1 MKNKIIIVFMS
12 LLVSGFY
19 SCDDDLESINNN
31 PNEPEVVPTNNI
43 FAYSTKRY
51 TDFSRDAFNSGRL
64 TLPWMQYWGQ
74 TAYADE
80 DRYLYRETSAE
91 SIYQNTYLVATDL
104 KAILDQNSDPATKD
118 AAAAYGNNNNQ
129 IAASRIILSY
139 MFFELTNF
147 FGDVPYYSYG
157 SENET
162 FQALSVNNSSSPVF
176 AAQEDIYSDILK
188 ELREASNMINV
199 SEPVFISGDNI
210 FNGDAEKWKRFA
222 NSLRM
227 RVANNLRGVDASLA
241 NSEIDAAIA
250 DGVMLSN
257 EDNAVQ
263 AYDTADDNASPLWR
277 AHITR
282 TDFAVAAPFVQLLK
296 GETGS
301 FGPDPRLFEMAAPI
315 SATIEQVKNNTY
327 TKSEDYDDYLGIPYA
342 FRNTNFLD
350 RTTYSFMSSNILK
363 PDYEEVLMEYAEV
376 QFIISERNGFS
387 QENYVTGVRSSMERW
402 GISEADINSFISGLP
417 AATQETVL
425 NQKYIALYMQPNQAY
440 ADYRR
445 TGFPNTIVL
454 PGETINLPAEQVAGL
469 APDNRV
475 DSYVFE
481 PGPVDP
487 SVSEIPFRLRYP
499 QILQTLNGSNRTAAA
514 AKLPNGDLIT
524 SKLFWDVN

>member
-1 MKNKIIIVFMS
+1 MS

-19 SCDDDLESINNN
+19 SCDDGLEDINNN

-43 FAYSTKRY
+43 FAYSTKRF
-51 TDFSRDAFNSGRL
+51 TDFSRDDFNSGRL

-80 DRYLYRETSAE
+80 DRYLYRETSAQ

-104 KAILDQNSDPATKD
+104 KAILDQNTDEETRES
-118 AAAAYGNNNNQ
+118 AAAYGNNNNQ
-129 IAASRIILSY
+129 IAASRIMLSY

-157 SENET
+157 SDNES
-162 FQALSVNNSSSPVF
+162 FQALSVNNTSSPVF
-176 AAQEDIYSDILK
+176 AAQEDIYTDILK
-188 ELREASNMINV
+188 ELTESSDMINT

-210 FNGDAEKWKRFA
+210 FNGDAGKWKKFA

-227 RVANNLRGVDASLA
+227 RVANNLRAVDPSLA
-241 NSEIDAAIA
+241 NAEIDAAIA
-250 DGVMLSN
+250 AGVMLSN

-263 AYDTADDNASPLWR
+263 AYDTADDNASPFWR

-327 TKSEDYDDYLGIPYA
+327 TRSEDYDDYLGIPYA

-387 QENYVTGVRSSMERW
+387 QENYAAGVRASMERW
-402 GISEADINSFISGLP
+402 GVAQADIDSFVSGLP
-417 AATQETVL
+417 AASQETVL
-425 NQKYIALYMQPNQAY
+425 NQKYVALYMQPHQAY

-454 PGETINLPAEQVAGL
+454 PGETITLPAEQVAGL

-475 DSYVFE
+475 NSYVFE

-499 QILQTLNGSNRTAAA
+499 QILQTLNGSNRTSAA